1 MGAAQGVPGDAGRR
15 EGATPPPE
23 ETPEQAEPLLS
34 GGSS

>member
-1 MGAAQGVPGDAGRR
+1 MGAARGVPGDAGRR